1 MLLACIIILDILIS
15 LVLILFTPLNQ
26 FMTNWY
32 FFLICLGTLFVVLI
46 FLALCFVLFLII
58 YLGRVD
64 FNKKPKCTK
73 FDMKLMKWASE
84 FMLMVSNIKLHKRGF
99 EKIPR
104 DKKFLLIQ
112 NHLSN
117 FDVLCTTW
125 AFRDFD
131 IAYIFKKSLLKV
143 PFLGKFMHKIRQLAI
158 DRENTRDGLRVVIE
172 AINQIKND
180 ERSVGVYPEGTRSKT
195 HELADF
201 HAGTFKIA
209 LKAQCPLVISTIIN
223 SEAKKYHSIFR
234 PTHVYIDIVEV
245 LEYKDF
251 KDMTSEELAEYAHNK
266 VNDDILALDIL
277 RDKPYLK
284 KKKKN
289 S

>member
-1 MLLACIIILDILIS
+1 MLLACFIILDILIS
-15 LVLILFTPLNQ
+15 LVLVLFTPLNN

-32 FFLICLGTLFVVLI
+32 YILICIGTLFVVLI
-46 FLALCFVLFLII
+46 FLILCFVLFLTI

-64 FNKKPKCTK
+64 FNKKAKCTK
-73 FDMKLMKWASE
+73 FDMMLMKWACE

-112 NHLSN
+112 NHLSDY
-117 FDVLCTTW
+117 DVLCNTW
-125 AFRDFD
+125 AFRGFD
-131 IAYIFKKSLLKV
+131 LTYIFKKSLLKV
-143 PFLGKFMHKIRQLAI
+143 PFLGKFMHKIKQLAI

-180 ERSVGVYPEGTRSKT
+180 ERCVCVYPEGTRSKT
-195 HELADF
+195 HELAAF

-209 LKAQCPLVISTIIN
+209 LKAQCPLVISAIIN

-245 LEYKDF
+245 LEYDDF
-251 KDMTSEELAEYAHNK
+251 KNMTSEDLAEYAHSK
-266 VNDDILALDIL
+266 INDAIIELDLL

-284 KKKKN
+284 RKKKN